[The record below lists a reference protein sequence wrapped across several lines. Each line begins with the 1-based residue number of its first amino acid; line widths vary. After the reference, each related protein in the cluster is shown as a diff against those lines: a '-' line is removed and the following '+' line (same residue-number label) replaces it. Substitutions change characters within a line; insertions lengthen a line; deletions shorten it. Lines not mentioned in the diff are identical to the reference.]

1 MPVDEGLARAGHRW
15 IECPDGAVLATELAD
30 FVAARIKETLR
41 SALRAAIAVSG
52 GRTPTRFFE
61 ALASRELPWSRVD
74 VTLVDERW
82 TDEHSARSNG
92 RLVRRH
98 LLRDFASRAAFLPLY
113 DGGAS
118 PHASRATV
126 DAAVAQLPSPFAAV
140 VLGMGEDGHTASFFP
155 GASEL
160 GACLDRS
167 SADSVIAIVPDASGE
182 ARLTLS
188 LVKLLASRAI
198 ALHIEG
204 DAKRSTLARALDEGD
219 ETELP
224 VRAILRQS
232 RTPVSVFW
240 CP

>member
-1 MPVDEGLARAGHRW
+1 MLARMRW
-15 IECPDGAVLATELAD
+15 LLVFVLAAVMLACASPQPVPFD
-30 FVAARIKETLR
+30 GTGVALGLTN
-41 SALRAAIAVSG
+41 
-52 GRTPTRFFE
+52 RTSDTVCFLFLSSPG
-61 ALASRELPWSRVD
+61 
-74 VTLVDERW
+74 DERW

-160 GACLDRS
+160 GVCLDRS
-167 SADSVIAIVPDASGE
+167 SADSVIAIAPDTSGE